1 MKLRGSLAI
10 TTAVVAGLALTGCG
24 SSSLDTGAHKSTKVT
39 IKVDKAA
46 AALVPAALKSKGTLT
61 VGSDAS
67 YAPSEFLAGDGKT
80 IEGFDVDLFKA
91 VAKVLGLKAD
101 FQNASFDTIITGVQG
116 NKYDVGVSSFTINS
130 DREKQ
135 VNMVSYFNAGV
146 QWAATPAKAGSV
158 DTTKPCGLNVAVQ
171 KGTTELED
179 NLPPLQKVC
188 KAAGKPIHVLVYD
201 KQDAATA
208 AVVAG
213 KADAMLADSPVI
225 AYAVHQ
231 ASGKLSAV
239 GDIYDS
245 APYGYVVSKPNT
257 ALANAIALAL
267 QDLKKSGDYSAV
279 LKNWGV
285 SQGGITEFA
294 ANPPAS

>member
-24 SSSLDTGAHKSTKVT
+24 SNSLDSGSHKSTTVKST
-39 IKVDKAA
+39 VDKTAA
-46 AALVPAALKSKGTLT
+46 AMVPAAIKSKGTIT

-67 YAPSEFLAGDGKT
+67 YAPSEFLAGDGTT

-101 FQNASFDTIITGVQG
+101 FQNASFDTIIAGVQG
-116 NKYDVGVSSFTINS
+116 NKYDIGVSSFTVNS

-146 QWAATPAKAGSV
+146 QWAATPAKAASV
-158 DTTKPCGLNVAVQ
+158 DTAKPCGLNVAVQ

-179 NLPPLQKVC
+179 NLPPLQKIC

-201 KQDAATA
+201 KQDDATA
-208 AVVAG
+208 AVVSG
-213 KADAMLADSPVI
+213 KADTMLADSPVV
-225 AYAVHQ
+225 AYAVKQ
-231 ASGKLSAV
+231 SAGKLVSV
-239 GDIYDS
+239 GSIYDS
-245 APYGYVVSKPNT
+245 APYGYVVSKANT
-257 ALANAIALAL
+257 ALANAIAIAL
-267 QDLKKSGDYSAV
+267 KDLQASGDYSAI

-285 SQGGITEFA
+285 TQGAITTYA
-294 ANPPAS
+294 VNPTVP